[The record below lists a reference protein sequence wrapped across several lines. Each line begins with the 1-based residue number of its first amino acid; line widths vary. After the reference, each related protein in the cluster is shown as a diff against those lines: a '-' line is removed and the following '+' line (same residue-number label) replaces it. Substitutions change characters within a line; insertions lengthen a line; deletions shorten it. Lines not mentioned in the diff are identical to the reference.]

1 MTVPFQIKN
10 VACIGSGVIGA
21 GWIARFIENGINVKI
36 FDPDPNVKKKCRPNI
51 EECRYRFFKFNF
63 NPTNSER

>member
-36 FDPDPNVKKKCRPNI
+36 FDPNPNVK
-51 EECRYRFFKFNF
+51 
-63 NPTNSER
+63 TNVDRTLNNADIAFSNLTEL